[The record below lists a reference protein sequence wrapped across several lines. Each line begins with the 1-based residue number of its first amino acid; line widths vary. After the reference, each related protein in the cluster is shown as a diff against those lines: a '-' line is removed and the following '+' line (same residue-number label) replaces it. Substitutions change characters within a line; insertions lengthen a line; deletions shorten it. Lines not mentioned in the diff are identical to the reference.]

1 MVNGPRHCT
10 EIPVWIPWSFRRY
23 NRLKKFHVIK
33 MFFFLG
39 YSVGNSVG
47 FHRFFDS
54 ELMNKW
60 KFLISI
66 ETQLIQWFGMIS
78 EESRGHVIFMIYFH
92 LLYWCSSSNPCV
104 IIIILISNYHL
115 NDYVSIFF
123 LYIKRLWLPFK
134 SEEIE

>member
-1 MVNGPRHCT
+1 MDHVTVRRSQFEFFGHSVGT
-10 EIPVWIPWSFRRY
+10 IVWKNSTSS
-23 NRLKKFHVIK
+23 KC
-33 MFFFLG
+33 FFFLD
-39 YSVGNSVG
+39 YSVGNSVD
-47 FHRFFDS
+47 FRWFFSS

-115 NDYVSIFF
+115 NDYFSIFF